1 LFLALTSSYLSK
13 NICDWLGSVSD
24 AVIGVADSDGDM
36 LLPPRSAADADLS
49 VASCF
54 ATFPRSLRVEI
65 PADEADPAVEL
76 DVDGPTR

>member
-13 NICDWLGSVSD
+13 NICDWLGSISD
-24 AVIGVADSDGDM
+24 AVIGVADSEGDM
-36 LLPPRSAADADLS
+36 LLPPRSAADADIS

-65 PADEADPAVEL
+65 PANDADAAVEL
-76 DVDGPTR
+76 VVDAATR